1 MRSTLRARDSM
12 SSRVKVGLS
21 AADTAR
27 ASARVPERFGM
38 RSMTSAFS
46 RCRWL
51 STSPG
56 ISTRPSAI
64 DLAPAPRVGQPGR
77 DRREAAAGDRHVHE
91 GRFIGQAGAAEDQV
105 HRCPSPDAGAL
116 ERELHCHP
124 GRHGP
129 VSCDRSRDPENAA
142 DRFRQSG
149 PARASASPSAC
160 GPARAA
166 ERASAAAAG
175 GVFHCSSVSHKRGEE
190 RFHNSIHPVIP
201 RHPCVPWRSFRHA
214 SVPRIPRRLIVAVGG
229 NAIDPAGS
237 RGTPEEQKA
246 IAEATAK
253 TMLPLL
259 ELDNQLVIVH
269 GNGPQVGKLL
279 LANAAA
285 QERVAP
291 QSLDILVAQTQGAL
305 AYILSQAFENALRE
319 AGNPRHVV
327 GLVTQVEVDAKD
339 PAFRNPTKP
348 VGPFF
353 SEAEARALAK
363 RTGSDCPRGCR
374 PRLALRR
381 PVAQAAAHLR
391 HLAGGGADV
400 HRTVVI
406 AGGGGGIPVV
416 RDEAGRRHGVE
427 AVIDKDLTT
436 AVMANVLGIRDMMI
450 LTAVPRVAIHFGTP
464 RQQELEQV
472 SASDMRRY
480 LAEGHFPAAA
490 WDRRWRPRCA
500 SSTPA
505 AGA

>member
-1 MRSTLRARDSM
+1 VPFPSVNRVARDLAHAKKRAAPHRIVRAIHKKNKHSDFIIAAFRAVHARQGV
-12 SSRVKVGLS
+12 SKVKVSL
-21 AADTAR
+21 D
-27 ASARVPERFGM
+27 
-38 RSMTSAFS
+38 
-46 RCRWL
+46 
-51 STSPG
+51 
-56 ISTRPSAI
+56 
-64 DLAPAPRVGQPGR
+64 
-77 DRREAAAGDRHVHE
+77 
-91 GRFIGQAGAAEDQV
+91 
-105 HRCPSPDAGAL
+105 
-116 ERELHCHP
+116 
-124 GRHGP
+124 
-129 VSCDRSRDPENAA
+129 
-142 DRFRQSG
+142 
-149 PARASASPSAC
+149 
-160 GPARAA
+160 
-166 ERASAAAAG
+166 
-175 GVFHCSSVSHKRGEE
+175 
-190 RFHNSIHPVIP
+190 
-201 RHPCVPWRSFRHA
+201 
-214 SVPRIPRRLIVAVGG
+214 IPRRLIVAVGG

-327 GLVTQVEVDAKD
+327 GLVTQVEVDPRD

-353 SEAEARALAK
+353 SETEARALAQELGVTVK
-363 RTGSDCPRGCR
+363 EDSGRGWRYVVASPKPRHICDIS
-374 PRLALRR
+374 LVESLMCT
-381 PVAQAAAHLR
+381 
-391 HLAGGGADV
+391 
-400 HRTVVI
+400 RTVVI

-416 RDEAGRRHGVE
+416 RDEQGRRHGVE

-450 LTAVPRVAIHFGTP
+450 LTAVPRVAINFGKP
-464 RQQELEQV
+464 NQKELEQV

-480 LAEGHFPAAA
+480 LAEGHFPPGSMGPKIEAALRFLEEGGKRVIITSLDTA
-490 WDRRWRPRCA
+490 VPALKGETGTHIVNDHDLRPRA
-500 SSTPA
+500 QRPA
-505 AGA
+505 AREVRNGLLTPVPA